1 MNQPLYFLIIHHVSP
16 NLIFKNQPNLVI
28 DSGTHPSRHP
38 NCCHQIIHC
47 KINLQVEIHN
57 LIKDIF
63 GIMLKLIRMPSS
75 ALQNVVWHRLFA
87 NATVHQQVILLNDII
102 LNAFTIHVM
111 IEFHSE

>member
-38 NCCHQIIHC
+38 NCCHQIILC
-47 KINLQVEIHN
+47 KINLQVEIHH

-75 ALQNVVWHRLFA
+75 ALQNVVCHRLFA